1 MCWIF
6 AYNGQKNPV
15 PLLIEWL
22 RNLEYRGYDSAGLVA
37 LSASGEIFLEKAVGK
52 VSNLA
57 TKVEKNAKK
66 DDPYTTG
73 IAHTRWATHGGVTE
87 KNSHPHFSSDMR
99 FFVVHN
105 GIIENYHEL
114 KEMLMKKGYVFYSE
128 TDTEVVAKLLE
139 DMYEDDLLSTFER
152 VLGRLVGAYALVV
165 IDCEHPD
172 MILGAKLGS
181 PMIVGVGEGGT
192 FLSSD
197 INAVSRV
204 ATEFVTLE
212 DHEVIRIEG
221 GKYSIFSL
229 GQEVMRASE
238 KITDEFQTAT
248 IGNFDTFTEKEIN
261 EIPEVFMNALKWRI
275 NFETETITNE
285 TLDALGDM
293 DIDRIEIIASGSS
306 NYTGMVWASWFR
318 EIAHI
323 PCEVRVSNEFLY
335 ETFLPSKSTLYIFM
349 SQSGETADVRE
360 SLKMVKEKGCLTFGI
375 VNVVGSTIARA
386 CDMGLYTHSGVEI
399 WVASTKNIIGQLA
412 VLMLMALSFWLKRDL
427 QVKDAREMIRKMKE
441 LPQKFHE
448 QLGDVKKLNPLIE
461 KYAKYQ
467 NFFFLGRNL
476 LYGTAAECSLKL
488 KELSALHSECYSSW
502 ELKHGPLALIRPDMP
517 CIVLNL
523 KWVLRDKT
531 ESNIKEIKAR
541 NGTVLGVVTAW
552 EAHRSDLYDDVIE
565 VPTSH
570 PLLSPFLPLIPMWLM
585 AVGIAKKLGRDVD
598 KPQNLAKSVTVE

>member
-6 AYNGQKNPV
+6 AYNGRENPI

-66 DDPYTTG
+66 DDPYITG

-114 KEMLMKKGYVFYSE
+114 KEELQKKGYHFYSE

-139 DMYEDDLLSTFER
+139 DMYRDDLLSTFER

-165 IDCEHPD
+165 IDREDPD
-172 MILGAKLGS
+172 TLIGAKLGS

-212 DHEVIRIEG
+212 DHEVIRITG

-285 TLDALGDM
+285 TLDALSDM

-306 NYTGMVWASWFR
+306 YFAGVVGSSWFKELSHLPSDAR
-318 EIAHI
+318 I
-323 PCEVRVSNEFLY
+323 SSEFLY
-335 ETFLPSKSTLYIFM
+335 DTFLPSKTTLYIFM

-360 SLKMVKEKGCLTFGI
+360 SVKMVKEKDCLTFGI

-386 CDMGLYTHSGVEI
+386 CDMGLYTHSGVEVG
-399 WVASTKNIIGQLA
+399 VASTKNIIGQLA
-412 VLMLMALSFWLKRDL
+412 VLMLMALSLGLKRDL
-427 QVKDAREMIRKMKE
+427 QVKDAREIIRKMKE
-441 LPQKFHE
+441 LPSKFHE
-448 QLGDVKKLNPLIE
+448 ELNDAKKLNPLIE

-476 LYGTAAECSLKL
+476 LYGTAAESSLKL
-488 KELSALHSECYSSW
+488 KELSYLHSECYSSG

-541 NGTVLGVVTAW
+541 NGTVLWVITAG
-552 EAHRSDLYDDVIE
+552 EEHRSDLYDDIIE

>member
-6 AYNGQKNPV
+6 AYNGRENPI

-57 TKVEKNAKK
+57 TKVEKNTKK
-66 DDPYTTG
+66 DDPYITG

-87 KNSHPHFSSDMR
+87 NNSHPHYSSDMR

-114 KEMLMKKGYVFYSE
+114 RKELMNKGYMFYSE

-139 DMYEDDLLSTFER
+139 DMYTDDLLSTFER

-165 IDCEHPD
+165 IDREDPNT
-172 MILGAKLGS
+172 ILWAKLGS
-181 PMIVGVGEGGT
+181 PMIVGVGEQGT

-204 ATEFVTLE
+204 ASEFVTLE
-212 DHEVIRIEG
+212 DHEIIRIEG
-221 GKYSIFSL
+221 GKYSIFAR
-229 GQEVMRASE
+229 GEEIERDRE
-238 KITDEFQTAT
+238 KITSDLQSSHMGEFSTY
-248 IGNFDTFTEKEIN
+248 TEKEIH
-261 EIPEVFMNALKWRI
+261 EIPSVFMNALKWRI
-275 NFETETITNE
+275 NFDTETITNE
-285 TLDALGDM
+285 TLESLSDHE
-293 DIDRIEIIASGSS
+293 IDRIEIIASGSS
-306 NYTGMVWASWFR
+306 YFAWIVGASWFK
-318 EIAHI
+318 ELSHL
-323 PCEVRVSNEFLY
+323 PCDVRISSEFLY
-335 ETFLPSKSTLYIFM
+335 DTFLPSKQTLYIFM

-360 SLKMVKEKGCLTFGI
+360 SLKMVKEKWCLTFGI

-386 CDMGLYTHSGVEI
+386 CDMGLYTHSGIEVG
-399 WVASTKNIIGQLA
+399 VASTKNIIGQLA
-412 VLMLMALSFWLKRDL
+412 VLILMALSLGQKRDL
-427 QVKDAREMIRKMKE
+427 QVKDVREIIRQMKE
-441 LPQKFHE
+441 MPLKFEE
-448 QLGDVKKLNPLIE
+448 QLQNAKKLNPIIE
-461 KYAKYQ
+461 KYSKYQ

-488 KELSALHSECYSSW
+488 KELTYLHAECYSSG
-502 ELKHGPLALIRPDMP
+502 ELKHGPLALICPEMP
-517 CIVLNL
+517 AIVLNL
-523 KWVLRDKT
+523 QWVLRDKT
-531 ESNIKEIKAR
+531 NSNIKEIKAR
-541 NGTVLGVVTAW
+541 NGTVLGVITTW
-552 EAHRSDLYDDVIE
+552 EENRGDLYDDVIE

-570 PLLSPFLPLIPMWLM
+570 PLLSPFLPLIPLWLM
-585 AVGIAKKLGRDVD
+585 AVGIAKTLGRDVD